1 MRACI
6 EDERMKI
13 EREFLDGLENANRY
27 EIQRDKLMLYQN
39 NRLLLTF
46 SGERK

>member
-13 EREFLDGLENANRY
+13 ERDFLDGLEKANRY
-27 EIQRDKLMLYQN
+27 EIQREKLMLYQS

-46 SGERK
+46 KGEAK